1 MTQHKAPTF
10 SLLPRLIRF
19 RDAPA
24 YVGMDRNRFNEEVRP
39 FLTEVPIGK
48 QGISFDRL
56 ELDAWVDDYVACNGR
71 PARKGEMI
79 WDAREYPVSSREP
92 GSGIST
98 NTSKAGV
105 FAEALEQLALKKP
118 KPTSRE

>member
-10 SLLPRLIRF
+10 SILPRLIRF
-19 RDAPA
+19 CDAPV

-56 ELDAWVDDYVACNGR
+56 ELDAWVDDYIACNGR
-71 PARKGEMI
+71 PARKGEAL
-79 WDAREYPVSSREP
+79 WDAKEYPASLR
-92 GSGIST
+92 GSGFGTST
-98 NTSKAGV
+98 NTSKGGE
-105 FAEALEQLALKKP
+105 FAKALEQLASKKRS
-118 KPTSRE
+118 KISQE